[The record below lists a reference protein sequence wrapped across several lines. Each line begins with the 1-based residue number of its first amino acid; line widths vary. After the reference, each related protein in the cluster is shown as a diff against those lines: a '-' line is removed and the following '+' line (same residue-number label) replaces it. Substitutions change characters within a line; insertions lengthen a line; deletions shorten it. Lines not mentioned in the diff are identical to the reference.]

1 MSALPSITICN
12 AENPFGSYACF
23 NCDVDV
29 FTKLSHLC
37 QIKKQS
43 DNTIIDFTQFL
54 NTIRQDS
61 ICFKVLTNRYKFTT
75 EYANIDILKG
85 IFKDKFSDYTTFY
98 EYDGCVGFEIT
109 IEGGVFNIDN
119 LHRQSIQTT
128 VVYVLLQHKCND
140 IATYDGYNI
149 AQLVS
154 DIVPVLQMLHS
165 SGYVHNDIKYNNVVY
180 CDDRFKLIDYG
191 EMRNVL
197 QFQDS
202 KPENVFSREMFEFN
216 KIPKQIT
223 FMKDET
229 CRQEKKIELAQ
240 LTNAASRRGGALSNR
255 QKSKKRRYNKK
266 YRMVKKTLKYTTPKP
281 KHYKK

>member
-1 MSALPSITICN
+1 MSMASPSSVKICDTN
-12 AENPFGSYACF
+12 NPFGSFACF

-29 FTKLSHLC
+29 FTNLSHLC

-43 DNTIIDFTQFL
+43 DNTIIDFTEFL
-54 NTIRQDS
+54 RTIHRDS
-61 ICFKVLTNRYKFTT
+61 ICFKVLTNRDKFIT
-75 EYANIDILKG
+75 EYANIDILKE

-109 IEGGVFNIDN
+109 IKGGVFNIDK
-119 LHRQSIQTT
+119 LYRQSIQTT

-149 AQLVS
+149 EQLVS
-154 DIVPVLQMLHS
+154 HIVPVLQILHS

-191 EMRNVL
+191 EMKNVL
-197 QFQDS
+197 QIQES

-216 KIPKQIT
+216 KILQQIT

-229 CRQEKKIELAQ
+229 RRQKEIKAQ
-240 LTNAASRRGGALSNR
+240 RAAGNSGGALSNR

-266 YRMVKKTLKYTTPKP
+266 YRMVKKTLKYTKRKP